1 MRLDVFGRE
10 VEIVRRQQQ
19 WLVFYP
25 GPDGKKRLA
34 EDLVIPAGLA
44 ESQLIEYLADL
55 CHEWATPERDR
66 VCEIPSDA

>member
-25 GPDGKKRLA
+25 GADGKKRLA
-34 EDLVIPAGLA
+34 EDLVIPAGL
-44 ESQLIEYLADL
+44 EETQLINYVADL

-66 VCEIPSDA
+66 VRKLESDV